1 VHRLSLDVRCALSAV
16 AFSAIALS
24 AVSTSARAQHSEI
37 QPGARV
43 RIAAPGIVAGRYVGT
58 VLTRSADTVE
68 LGAPG
73 TAPVKVPFA
82 RVTSIEV
89 SRGSSRALGAAR
101 GVAWG
106 APIGL
111 VVGVLA
117 AAGTDSDPYC
127 FDTCSSGG
135 SYKAGIIAAS
145 TLGGALWG
153 AGIGAIVGRERW
165 ERFDIAPRSAFDF
178 RDGRTRFGMAVKF

>member
-1 VHRLSLDVRCALSAV
+1 MLRVSSSTLRPLSALALS
-16 AFSAIALS
+16 IAAL
-24 AVSTSARAQHSEI
+24 AMITMPARAQQTEV

-43 RIAAPGIVAGRYVGT
+43 RIMAPGIVAGRYVGT
-58 VLTRSADTVE
+58 VLTRSADTLE

-73 TAPVKVPFA
+73 TAPIRVALA
-82 RVTSIEV
+82 RIMSLEL
-89 SRGSSRALGAAR
+89 SRGSSRSLGALR

-111 VVGVLA
+111 IVGIVA

-127 FDTCSSGG
+127 FDACSTSG
-135 SYKAGIIAAS
+135 SYKAGLIAGS

-165 ERFDIAPRSAFDF
+165 ERFEAAPRTTLDL
-178 RDGRTRFGMAVKF
+178 RHGRTTLGVAVAF

>member
-1 VHRLSLDVRCALSAV
+1 MPCFSSSTLRPLSALALSIV
-16 AFSAIALS
+16 VLSGVSAP
-24 AVSTSARAQHSEI
+24 ARAQLTEV

-43 RIAAPGIVAGRYVGT
+43 RIQAPGVVAGRYVGT
-58 VLTRSADTVE
+58 VLTRSADTLE
-68 LGAPG
+68 LGTPG
-73 TAPVKVPFA
+73 TAPIKVALA
-82 RVTSIEV
+82 RISSIEV
-89 SRGSSRALGAAR
+89 SRGSSRSLGAMR

-111 VVGVLA
+111 LIGVIA

-127 FDTCSSGG
+127 FDNCSTSG
-135 SYKAGIIAAS
+135 SDKAAFVAAS

-165 ERFDIAPRSAFDF
+165 ERFDVSPRTAFDV
-178 RDGRTRFGMAVKF
+178 RHGSATLGLAVAF

>member
-1 VHRLSLDVRCALSAV
+1 MHRLSLDVRCALSAV

-58 VLTRSADTVE
+58 VLTRSADTLE

-145 TLGGALWG
+145 TLGGAIWG

-165 ERFDIAPRSAFDF
+165 ERFDIAPRSAVDF